1 MGLCISTE
9 LSLCLSVSLSLSL
22 THTHTHTQTS
32 AAFGEEEFSKK
43 GSQLE
48 ILFLPTEAHFQLAD
62 LFGHDT
68 YFHSFSDRPRVSLT
82 AVFISEVLL
91 LVYDSFSFL

>member
-9 LSLCLSVSLSLSL
+9 LSVCLSLSLS
-22 THTHTHTQTS
+22 HTHTQTS

-48 ILFLPTEAHFQLAD
+48 ILFLPTEAHFQLDD

>member
-9 LSLCLSVSLSLSL
+9 LSLSLSH

-68 YFHSFSDRPRVSLT
+68 YFRSFSDRPRVSVT

>member
-9 LSLCLSVSLSLSL
+9 LSVCLSL

-48 ILFLPTEAHFQLAD
+48 ILFLPTEAHLQLAD
-62 LFGHDT
+62 LFGHDA
-68 YFHSFSDRPRVSLT
+68 YFSYFSDRSTVSVT
-82 AVFISEVLL
+82 AVFITEVLL

>member
-1 MGLCISTE
+1 MGLFIYTE
-9 LSLCLSVSLSLSL
+9 LSLCLSLSHI
-22 THTHTHTQTS
+22 HTHTHTQTS

-68 YFHSFSDRPRVSLT
+68 YFSSFSDRPRVSVT